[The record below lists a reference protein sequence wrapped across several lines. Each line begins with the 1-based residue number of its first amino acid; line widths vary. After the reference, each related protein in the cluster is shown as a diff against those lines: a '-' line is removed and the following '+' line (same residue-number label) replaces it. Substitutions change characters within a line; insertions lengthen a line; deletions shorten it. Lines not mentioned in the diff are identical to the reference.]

1 MQKFIRSNL
10 LHNYCYLI
18 FSYNLIKSKK
28 YSPMKSTCNF
38 EKFTI
43 NENLQSED
51 IQNALKDHK
60 FIEIE
65 EIEDFINKF
74 K

>member
-1 MQKFIRSNL
+1 
-10 LHNYCYLI
+10 
-18 FSYNLIKSKK
+18 
-28 YSPMKSTCNF
+28 MKSTCNF